1 MRGGDPRFIRIC
13 TLIDNLFPACA
24 GVIPFYAGSDKTLKT
39 FPRMRGGD
47 PTAIAKLQMALA
59 FPPYT
64 QG

>member
-1 MRGGDPRFIRIC
+1 MQ
-13 TLIDNLFPACA
+13 LFPACA
-24 GVIPFYAGSDKTLKT
+24 GVILAMVRLMAILIT